1 VSRTFAT
8 VSVCLD
14 VCLVLMFYTD
24 VMIVFKAQYGSIRYG
39 LTENAGR
46 ENGGQS
52 KLQGMKLQDMNMTD
66 QKWRQG
72 VKLREYRSSDRLQ
85 RRNAKSIQSIRP
97 QMFVA
102 SEPVS
107 YRTLLCPVVSC
118 FMSCYFMSCIFMS
131 CHLVRHFHVLQFH
144 ARHTGPSI
152 SCPSF
157 SRPAFS
163 APPSLQS
170 SEAHHVFPCEVYT
183 RGWSRQPDV
192 NTPPPPTA
200 NSEAGSSTDRRHACI
215 STAGETTRS
224 ADDMNTPGAKYRH

>member
-1 VSRTFAT
+1 MTGSLPRHNPVNFGLEKRKKLEEERRVYGIWSEGRKKSQCKVSRTFAT

-131 CHLVRHFHVLQFH
+131 CHLVRHFHVQHFQRPLRCHHNSTARISASHH
-144 ARHTGPSI
+144 AHQLVLFQSI
-152 SCPSF
+152 SSQHLF
-157 SRPAFS
+157 
-163 APPSLQS
+163 L
-170 SEAHHVFPCEVYT
+170 VI
-183 RGWSRQPDV
+183 PDYIQLC
-192 NTPPPPTA
+192 
-200 NSEAGSSTDRRHACI
+200 H
-215 STAGETTRS
+215 
-224 ADDMNTPGAKYRH
+224 